1 MAMAKEGGVQTRVI
15 IMIAGVIKGCVTL
28 QFGGKRINSATL
40 PCPTYNRFNVS
51 ITNDKITSAATAPPA
66 TDEAGG

>member
-1 MAMAKEGGVQTRVI
+1 MAMAREGGVQTRVI

-51 ITNDKITSAATAPPA
+51 ITNDKITAAAPPA

>member
-1 MAMAKEGGVQTRVI
+1 MAMAREGGVQTRVI

-28 QFGGKRINSATL
+28 QFGGIRINSATL

-51 ITNDKITSAATAPPA
+51 ITNDKITSAATAPA